1 MPTMRLSR
9 SSTGKTTNLV
19 FLHDPLGFL
28 DVLILEAVDDLPS
41 HSFFHGCG
49 LWISPVRDNSNCN
62 IAVSEYS
69 HKAVSV
75 AHRKNTHIKRA
86 HLPSGFLSRRL
97 QCDDFHIFCHDT
109 IKLHGRYGSALRRSI
124 QCSHPVYF
132 FDMNTKANHLII
144 ASGWEG
150 LGLQRSGFSFVFRN
164 RRTSP
169 ARFVKYEVLVCTDC
183 DLARIDRGWSQRARR
198 AVQAARNAIWTVVE
212 KLENAGSVYNP
223 AHRS

>member
-1 MPTMRLSR
+1 MFRDSLQRR
-9 SSTGKTTNLV
+9 SSTVFIVFDREIPERHNAHNAFVPIEHRKTTDLV

-62 IAVSEYS
+62 IAVSEHS
-69 HKAVSV
+69 HKAVAV
-75 AHRKNTHIKRA
+75 AHGENTHIKRA
-86 HLPSGFLSRRL
+86 HLPSGFLDRLL

-109 IKLHGRYGSALRRSI
+109 IKLHRRYGWALRGSDPS
-124 QCSHPVYF
+124 SHPASF

-150 LGLQRSGFSFVFRN
+150 LGLQRSGFSLSFAAAGPR
-164 RRTSP
+164 
-169 ARFVKYEVLVCTDC
+169 
-183 DLARIDRGWSQRARR
+183 QRD
-198 AVQAARNAIWTVVE
+198 
-212 KLENAGSVYNP
+212 S
-223 AHRS
+223 